1 MELYGGGMTGPTT
14 NYQLGGRISRGRIGR
29 GAQEEAYE
37 LERKRREAAKSK
49 KKAGLWGSLG
59 SLAGGAIGAALAP
72 VTGGASLAL
81 ATGLGAGLGRL
92 AGEKAGYTET
102 DFGEGKYRKETRGAL
117 EESERDYR
125 RGMGERALVSGAQ
138 AAFMP
143 GMYEKAGSWLKGLGG
158 AKEAATAA
166 QAVDIAGAAP
176 EFAAGFG
183 TAPIQEGMAAS
194 GLQLP
199 GMPELGAT
207 PSMAMEGFGS
217 GMAGKLGAMPTTLA
231 STVAPTTVSTVAPT
245 LASAGGAGGIG
256 EIAQDFMSY
265 APGESWYGGGFDD
278 PLSDPLSMMSSRGRG
293 MLPIRKGGGLINYMV
308 PKMQGGGSTNPYG
321 YGTAID
327 PMAALKQMGMGS
339 VAADPRLKDYMAEL
353 PQFGMGYEQQLG
365 DIRGGA
371 QQALMGLTQPTAPA
385 ATSFAGAGAPAVAQQ
400 KAREQTMKQFGQ
412 QRRGVVE
419 GYQADLLG
427 AIRDIEQQ
435 GEFTFATG
443 PTPWESLGIT
453 EEEYNKQIQ
462 AQQQQ
467 LLAGIPDIGVLDP
480 TQGQTGMPGQQQPQQ
495 QWGQAQWG
503 QQGQQQQ
510 QNPWQQQQ
518 QQTTTGWP
526 TG

>member
-1 MELYGGGMTGPTT
+1 MARSLMELYGGGMTGPTT
-14 NYQLGGRISRGRIGR
+14 NYQLGGRIARARRGSEYQGEMR
-29 GAQEEAYE
+29 ALKSQAEEAA
-37 LERKRREAAKSK
+37 RRQKKS
-49 KKAGLWGSLG
+49 GFWGGVGSL
-59 SLAGGAIGAALAP
+59 LGGTIGTLTGIPGGTAAGAAL
-72 VTGGASLAL
+72 GR
-81 ATGLGAGLGRL
+81 GLG
-92 AGEKAGYTET
+92 ESGYKEV
-102 DFGEGKYRKETRGAL
+102 DVSGGKYGQQSREDIAKGQEAYKEGGL
-117 EESERDYR
+117 
-125 RGMGERALVSGAQ
+125 ERALVSGIQ
-138 AAFMP
+138 AGVMP
-143 GMYEKAGSWLKGLGG
+143 GIYEKAGSWLKGLGG

-207 PSMAMEGFGS
+207 PSMTMEGFGS
-217 GMAGKLGAMPTTLA
+217 SMAGKLGAMPTTLA

-278 PLSDPLSMMSSRGRG
+278 PLSDPLSMMSRRGSG

-339 VAADPRLKDYMAEL
+339 VAADPRLKDYMSDL

-385 ATSFAGAGAPAVAQQ
+385 ATSFAGAGAPAAAQQ

-412 QRRGVVE
+412 KRRGVVE
-419 GYQADLLG
+419 GYQSDLLS
-427 AIRDIEQQ
+427 AIRDIEQK
-435 GEFTFATG
+435 GEFEFATG

-480 TQGQTGMPGQQQPQQ
+480 TQGQTGMPGQQQ
-495 QWGQAQWG
+495 QWGQPQWG
-503 QQGQQQQ
+503 QQGQQQQQQ